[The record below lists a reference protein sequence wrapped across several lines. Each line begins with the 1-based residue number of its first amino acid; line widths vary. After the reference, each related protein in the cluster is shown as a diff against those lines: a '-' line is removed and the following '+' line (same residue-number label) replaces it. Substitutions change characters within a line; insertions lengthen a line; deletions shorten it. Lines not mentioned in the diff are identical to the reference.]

1 MTGRPNVILVVL
13 DTVRA
18 DRVSGLGYE
27 RETTPNLDA
36 FLADA
41 TTFTDAVAHAP
52 WSVPS
57 HASLLTG
64 EYPSE
69 HGATITEP
77 ILTHGPT
84 LPELLSA
91 AGYGTYGFSANE
103 YVRPATGFARGFD
116 EFHTPGPTEPAA
128 LADLLAP
135 VVHRITGTATV
146 RRPVDR
152 AFDLLRGRGALST
165 DPASPTDDGLLGTVT
180 DVTDSADDPFFLF
193 ANLIDPHLPRS
204 PAPEHVDRFVDADLA
219 DTPVVTNERAKTLG
233 GAELSE
239 RGFRKLSQLY
249 DADLRTM
256 DERFGAFLD
265 RLRSA
270 GVLSDS
276 LVVVVSDHGEHLGE
290 FDLVG
295 HQFSVFDSVVS
306 VPLAVRFPGGGP
318 DTVDEQVETRRVF
331 HTVLDETGVRS
342 CGDRSLASGVG
353 DAVARGSY
361 QSPMVDIPALVGDAA
376 VRYDRDLL
384 GEPLAFA
391 RTSDSKL
398 IEFDGDAWLFDV
410 PESGRPPVSRADA
423 PGTYEKL
430 AAQIH

>member
-1 MTGRPNVILVVL
+1 MSGRPNVILVVL

-36 FLADA
+36 FLANA
-41 TTFTDAVAHAP
+41 TTYTDAVAHAP

-64 EYPSE
+64 AYPTE
-69 HGATITEP
+69 HGATITAP

-84 LPELLSA
+84 LPELLSE

-116 EFHTPGPTEPAA
+116 EFHTPGPTEPAG
-128 LADLLAP
+128 LADLLTP
-135 VVHRITGTATV
+135 VVHRITGSATV
-146 RRPVDR
+146 RRPIDR
-152 AFDLLRGRGALST
+152 ALDLLREREALST
-165 DPASPTDDGLLGTVT
+165 DPYPRSDDGLLGTVT
-180 DVTDSADDPFFLF
+180 DVIGRVAEPFFLF

-204 PAPEHVDRFVDADLA
+204 PAPEHEDSFVDADLA
-219 DTPVVTNERAKTLG
+219 DTPVVTNERAATLG
-233 GAELSE
+233 GVEMDG
-239 RGFRKLSQLY
+239 RGFRKMSQLY

-270 GVLSDS
+270 GVLSDA

-290 FDLVG
+290 FSLVG

-318 DTVDEQVETRRVF
+318 GTVDKQVETRRVF

-353 DAVARGSY
+353 DGVARGSY
-361 QSPMVDIPALVGDAA
+361 RSPMVDIPALVADDE
-376 VRYDRDLL
+376 VRYDRELL

-391 RTSDSKL
+391 RTGDSKL
-398 IEFDGDAWLFDV
+398 IEFDGDSWLFDV
-410 PESGRPPVSRADA
+410 PESGRPPVSRSDA

-430 AAQIH
+430 AAQIP

>member
-1 MTGRPNVILVVL
+1 MSGRPNVILVVL

-18 DRVSGLGYE
+18 DRISGLGYG

-36 FLADA
+36 FLDAA
-41 TTFTDAVAHAP
+41 TTFTDAVAHGP

-69 HGATITEP
+69 HGATITAP

-135 VVHRITGTATV
+135 VVHRITGTAGV
-146 RRPVDR
+146 RRPIDR
-152 AFDLLRGRGALST
+152 ALDLLREREALST
-165 DPASPTDDGLLGTVT
+165 DPRQPADDGLLETVT
-180 DVTDSADDPFFLF
+180 DVVGRAEDPFFLF
-193 ANLIDPHLPRS
+193 ANLIDAHLPRS
-204 PAPEHVDRFVDADLA
+204 PDPGHVDSFVDADLA
-219 DTPVVTNERAKTLG
+219 ETPVVTNERAKTLG
-233 GAELSE
+233 GAEMDE

-256 DERFGAFLD
+256 DDRFGALLD
-265 RLRSA
+265 RLRAA

-290 FDLVG
+290 FGLVG
-295 HQFSVFDSVVS
+295 HQFSVFDSAVS

-318 DTVDEQVETRRVF
+318 ETVDDQVETRRVF

-353 DAVARGSY
+353 DGVARGSY
-361 QSPMVDIPALVGDAA
+361 RSPMVDIPALVADDE
-376 VRYDRDLL
+376 VRYDRELL

-391 RTSDSKL
+391 RTGNSKL
-398 IEFDGDAWLFDV
+398 IEFDGDSWLFDV
-410 PESGRPPVSRADA
+410 PESGQPPVSRSDA
-423 PGTYEKL
+423 PGRYEEL
-430 AAQIH
+430 AARL